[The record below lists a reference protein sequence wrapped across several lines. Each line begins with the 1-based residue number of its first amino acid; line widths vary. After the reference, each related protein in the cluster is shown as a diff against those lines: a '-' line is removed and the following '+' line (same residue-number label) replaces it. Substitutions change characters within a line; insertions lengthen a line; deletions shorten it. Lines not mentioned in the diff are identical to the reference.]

1 MNISL
6 HLNMKLHR
14 LALLASPALL
24 AFVPQTAKVSFH
36 PDEGATLEKTF
47 EFELDMMMD
56 DLSVMVDGMDMGGML
71 PIEEDPAINAHMTM
85 VISDEYV
92 GMGSGRPTELVREF
106 KEMTVDYE
114 ATPGESGSE
123 SADDIEGMRVR
134 FKWNDEDGGYDVTF
148 ADEDSDRDPE
158 MLDSLG
164 EDMDLRA
171 LLPESADVSEGDTWE
186 VAEGDVAGVLMPGLD
201 MTRAMGAAGA
211 QDMPEEAAMIFDML
225 SEQIEAFPKSYEIT
239 CEYKGARDVDGTQIG
254 AIQVKIEGTGEI
266 DFSEVIMEGIAQQG
280 GGEVDADIS
289 HADFQIELD
298 GEGTL
303 LWNLEAGHLHSF
315 EMSTEMTL
323 IFEAGGAVD
332 AQGESHDFDAAIEF
346 GGGIT
351 WTIETE

>member
-1 MNISL
+1 
-6 HLNMKLHR
+6 MKLHR

-36 PDEGATLEKTF
+36 PTEGSTLSKTF
-47 EFELDMMMD
+47 ELEIDMAMD
-56 DLSVMVDGMDMGGML
+56 DLSVMVDGMDMGGMIPL
-71 PIEEDPAINAHMTM
+71 EEDPAVNAHMTM
-85 VISDEYV
+85 EIKDEYIAV
-92 GMGSGRPTELVREF
+92 GSGRPTELVRTF
-106 KEMTVDYE
+106 DSMTVDYE
-114 ATPGESGSE
+114 AIPGESGSE
-123 SADDIEGMRVR
+123 SADDIEGMSVR
-134 FKWNDEDGGYDVTF
+134 FKWNEEDSAYDVAF
-148 ADEDSDRDPE
+148 ADEDSERDPE
-158 MLDSLG
+158 MLDGLG

-171 LLPESADVSEGDTWE
+171 LLPESADVAEGDTWE
-186 VAEGDVAGVLMPGLD
+186 VSEDLVAGVLIPGLD

-211 QDMPEEAAMIFDML
+211 QDMPEEAAMMFDML
-225 SEQIEAFPKSYEIT
+225 SEQIEAFPKSYEIA
-239 CEYKGARDVDGTQIG
+239 CEYKGVRDMDGAQIG
-254 AIQVKIEGTGEI
+254 TIAINLEGTGEI
-266 DFSEVIMEGIAQQG
+266 DLSEVIMEGIAQQG

-315 EMSTEMTL
+315 ELSTEMTL

-351 WTIETE
+351 WAIETE